1 MKPASP
7 LSALILRPCRKAKAI
22 EFMVVDALLEADS
35 ALRIS
40 HKIHDPADFQQ
51 LDDGL
56 LDVSVGCGCGCGC
69 GGGVKV

>member
-1 MKPASP
+1 
-7 LSALILRPCRKAKAI
+7 
-22 EFMVVDALLEADS
+22 MVVDALLEADS

-56 LDVSVGCGCGCGC
+56 LDVSGGCGCVWG
-69 GGGVKV
+69 